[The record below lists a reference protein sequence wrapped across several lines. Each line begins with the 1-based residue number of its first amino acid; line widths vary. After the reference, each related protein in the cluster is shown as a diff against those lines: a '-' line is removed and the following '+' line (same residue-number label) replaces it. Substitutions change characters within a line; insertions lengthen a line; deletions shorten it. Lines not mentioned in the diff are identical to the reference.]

1 MTPVQA
7 KLFQYLVDRIENP
20 VGPTFEEM
28 MVAADQQSK
37 AGVARLLSALE
48 EQGRITRTRRR
59 ERSVRAILRNNL
71 DGVSSAAMIDEL
83 KRRGEWPHGG

>member
-7 KLFQYLVDRIENP
+7 KLYQYLVERIDDP

-28 MVAADQQSK
+28 VVAAGITSK
-37 AGVARLLSALE
+37 GGVFRLLNALE

-59 ERSVRAILRNNL
+59 ERSVRAVLRNSL
-71 DGVSSAAMIDEL
+71 DGVSSAAMIAEL
-83 KRRGEWPHGG
+83 KRRGEWPHG

>member
-7 KLFQYLVDRIENP
+7 KLYQYLVDRIDNP

-37 AGVARLLSALE
+37 SGVARLLRALE
-48 EQGRITRTRRR
+48 EQGRITRTRLR
-59 ERSVRAILRNNL
+59 ERSVRAILRNSF
-71 DGVSSAAMIDEL
+71 DGVSSVAMIDEL
-83 KRRGEWPHGG
+83 KRRGEWPNGG